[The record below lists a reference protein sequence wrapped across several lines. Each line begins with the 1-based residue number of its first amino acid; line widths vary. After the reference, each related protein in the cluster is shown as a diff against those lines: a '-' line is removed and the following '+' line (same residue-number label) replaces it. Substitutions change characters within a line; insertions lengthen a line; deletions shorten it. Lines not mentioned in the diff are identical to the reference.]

1 MWLFLYEYNSE
12 FSNFADDTTPYECGE
27 NYDEVINKLED
38 TIEKLFNWFK
48 YNKVKANA
56 STCLFFLLPHKPVT
70 IKIKGSAIESSKSE
84 DLLGV
89 TIDSKLS
96 FDDHITILC
105 CKTSQKRHALSR
117 VASHMSFHKKR
128 ILLKLFITSQF
139 NYFPLVWMCHSR
151 GLNNRINNLHERA
164 LRIVFQDQKSDF
176 KTLLKIGKS
185 VTIHARNLHYPVTEI
200 YEVKNNIS
208 REIMRDIFHFQENE
222 NWEWYPSCFKKHEN
236 NTVWEKDGIKLKSQ
250 YMVAIARGT

>member
-1 MWLFLYEYNSE
+1 
-12 FSNFADDTTPYECGE
+12 
-27 NYDEVINKLED
+27 
-38 TIEKLFNWFK
+38 
-48 YNKVKANA
+48 
-56 STCLFFLLPHKPVT
+56 
-70 IKIKGSAIESSKSE
+70 
-84 DLLGV
+84 
-89 TIDSKLS
+89 
-96 FDDHITILC
+96 
-105 CKTSQKRHALSR
+105 
-117 VASHMSFHKKR
+117 
-128 ILLKLFITSQF
+128 
-139 NYFPLVWMCHSR
+139 MCHSR

-208 REIMRDIFHFQENE
+208 PEIMRDIFHFQENE